1 MHASWQQSRCL
12 ESLAKQPT
20 SIPQVDVKIFVGAG
34 LVHLLDSKKAN
45 VIIKTFDDYTENLF
59 VPYLMKELFTTIKI
73 DVVWDVYKSDSLKAY
88 TDSNKTRLFSILA
101 NANGA
106 LFQI

>member
-1 MHASWQQSRCL
+1 M
-12 ESLAKQPT
+12 
-20 SIPQVDVKIFVGAG
+20 
-34 LVHLLDSKKAN
+34 AN